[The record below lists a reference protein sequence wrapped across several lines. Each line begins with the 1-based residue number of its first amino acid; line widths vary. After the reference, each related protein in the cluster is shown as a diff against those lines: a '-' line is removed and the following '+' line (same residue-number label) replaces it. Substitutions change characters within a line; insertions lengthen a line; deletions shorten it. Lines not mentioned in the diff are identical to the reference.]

1 MASVTGRTAES
12 IDAILAKMVVS
23 VRVDTNGQLIYKAK
37 DGTETNGGPI
47 TSPSVA
53 VDKAWP
59 VGAIYIGV
67 TSANP
72 NSLLGVG
79 TWVRYGEGKVLVSQ
93 LNNDADFGAAGDTG
107 GEKTVTL
114 TSAQIPAHTHPASA
128 GNSLVPADMSI
139 TDRSSAAS
147 EGAQVA
153 VDAGIS
159 GVDVK
164 IAGSSHSH
172 TITVSAN
179 TGGGGSHNNLQ
190 PFIVVYMWRRTA

>member
-12 IDAILAKMVVS
+12 IDAILAKMVIS

-59 VGAIYIGV
+59 VGSIYIGV
-67 TSANP
+67 TSADP
-72 NSLLGVG
+72 ATLLGVG
-79 TWVRYGEGKVLVSQ
+79 TWTHYAAGRVLVSQ
-93 LNNDADFGAAGDTG
+93 LAGDTEFGAAGNTG
-107 GEKTVTL
+107 GEKAVTL
-114 TSAQIPAHTHPASA
+114 TSAQIPAHTHPATA
-128 GNSLVPADMSI
+128 GNSQVPADMSI
-139 TDRSSAAS
+139 TDRTAAAS
-147 EGAQVA
+147 EGSQVG
-153 VDAGIS
+153 VDAGVG

-172 TITVSAN
+172 TITVNAN

-190 PFIVVYMWRRTA
+190 PYQVVYMWRRTA